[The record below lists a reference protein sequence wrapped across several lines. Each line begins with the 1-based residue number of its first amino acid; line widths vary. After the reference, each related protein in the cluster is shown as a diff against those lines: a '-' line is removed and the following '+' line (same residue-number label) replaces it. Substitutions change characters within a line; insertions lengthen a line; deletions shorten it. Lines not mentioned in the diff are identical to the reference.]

1 MKKTHYSQIR
11 VIRYPSTPIGVTEH
25 SRLNAFNSKKEPF
38 ETIGDRLL
46 LSFKYGADVGPTIT
60 PKYDSADDNGN
71 VDVLASPDH
80 DFFDIAEQFGK
91 LVPQQSTVLRS
102 TEESSDIDA

>member
-1 MKKTHYSQIR
+1 MGKFRYCG
-11 VIRYPSTPIGVTEH
+11 VIRPRRICSTIYSTFDE
-25 SRLNAFNSKKEPF
+25 RLKRFSKAKNAF

-60 PKYDSADDNGN
+60 PKFDTMDDNGN
-71 VDVLASPDH
+71 VDVMASPDH

-91 LVPQQSTVLRS
+91 LVPEQTVVLRS
-102 TEESSDIDA
+102 TEESNDVDA